1 MAAPTVAPPTVGD
14 ATVGSPGGVGTDQA
28 NVVGAVA
35 DASIPTAT
43 TFGPPPTNPAEVDAR
58 AAAMEAE
65 GRRQRGVDTAANA
78 NVPGFQQQGTPQGMP
93 MDTRQSAAPST
104 DMARVQIEY
113 DTPDRGPAQLQPQGS
128 ISIDGGVDML
138 GNPLAPPDPNRMAV
152 RGGGG
157 EGERS
162 VFSDEFGGGPM
173 TQQQQ
178 IEAQIG
184 LAASDPSSAAV
195 AQQQIPG
202 GQPPA
207 GGEQFTPASLSAMDT
222 ASAAVGDILT
232 ADPTA
237 RTTVDG
243 ASVLNRPEGEGIEAY
258 MNAAGVDAQIEAAQR
273 EADRITSERQ
283 GRQAQAGAFGS
294 TSSRAALEDIE
305 AAGQEAR
312 MIADIRRQGFD
323 SAAARMDAD
332 VARQQQ
338 ARLAEAE
345 IQSQETQAE
354 RDARLR
360 AAQIGTN
367 IGSTIGQEER
377 AIGTSIMDMGKDQE
391 AIANQQR
398 AEEYEQWLRQQEGG
412 GRELELLKRM
422 MPEGDTERT
431 AQGRS
436 KFETALATAGTV
448 GSTALTLAELL
459 GGGGM
464 TPEEIE
470 NERLKKLL
478 AGGTPQ
484 RRTAPRRLPNRVPD
498 AVTLPN
504 LPSFDPRGSGGPR

>member
-1 MAAPTVAPPTVGD
+1 
-14 ATVGSPGGVGTDQA
+14 
-28 NVVGAVA
+28 
-35 DASIPTAT
+35 
-43 TFGPPPTNPAEVDAR
+43 
-58 AAAMEAE
+58 
-65 GRRQRGVDTAANA
+65 
-78 NVPGFQQQGTPQGMP
+78 
-93 MDTRQSAAPST
+93 
-104 DMARVQIEY
+104 
-113 DTPDRGPAQLQPQGS
+113 
-128 ISIDGGVDML
+128 
-138 GNPLAPPDPNRMAV
+138 
-152 RGGGG
+152 
-157 EGERS
+157 
-162 VFSDEFGGGPM
+162 
-173 TQQQQ
+173 
-178 IEAQIG
+178 
-184 LAASDPSSAAV
+184 
-195 AQQQIPG
+195 
-202 GQPPA
+202 
-207 GGEQFTPASLSAMDT
+207 MDT

-412 GRELELLKRM
+412 GRELELLRRM